1 MNVKVGLIGVFDML
15 KFKNL
20 RKNRAE
26 MIASA
31 EAKPLPGTYRVNEL
45 AKRLHPAAQYLKIAE
60 IVQETHDA
68 KSFVLVP
75 DEEAGTRELAPF
87 KAGSYINVRTT
98 LAGSVARRTYSLSSS
113 PKEALEGKY
122 RITVKL
128 KEGGFLSAW
137 LHNEAKVGDKLTA
150 TEPGGH
156 VTHSGIRDC
165 KKVVA
170 LAGGSG
176 ITPFM
181 SMAKAIDEGTED
193 FEMTLLYGARTEA
206 DHVFRSDFDAIAAR
220 CPKVKVVYV
229 LSEEQ
234 KEGFE
239 AGFITA
245 ELIKKYAGA
254 EQFSIYAVG
263 PGAMCDFLDR
273 ELPKLGLAQKFIRM
287 ERTEDVCDAGEVKDY
302 TLTVHYRDELHT
314 IPARS
319 DETVLTAFERAGLA
333 VNNKCRVGYCGFCRS
348 RLVKGEYHANRYEQ
362 LRIAD
367 KQFHYFHPCCSYPM
381 SDMEIE
387 VYSR

>member
-206 DHVFRSDFDAIAAR
+206 DLVFRADFDAIAAR

-287 ERTEDVCDAGEVKDY
+287 EHTEDVCDAGEVKDY

>member
-206 DHVFRSDFDAIAAR
+206 DLVFRADFDAIAAR
-220 CPKVKVVYV
+220 CPKVKFVYV

>member
-45 AKRLHPAAQYLKIAE
+45 AKRLHPTAQYLKIAE

-206 DHVFRSDFDAIAAR
+206 DLVFRADFDAIAAR

-302 TLTVHYRDELHT
+302 TLTVRYRDELHT

>member
-31 EAKPLPGTYRVNEL
+31 EDKPLPGTYRVNEL

-75 DEEAGTRELAPF
+75 DEKAGTRGLAPF

-181 SMAKAIDEGTED
+181 SMAKALDEGTED

-206 DHVFRSDFDAIAAR
+206 DLVFRSDFDAIAAR

>member
-75 DEEAGTRELAPF
+75 DEEAGMRELAPF

-206 DHVFRSDFDAIAAR
+206 DLVFRSDFDAIAAR

>member
-181 SMAKAIDEGTED
+181 SIAKAIDEGTEG

-206 DHVFRSDFDAIAAR
+206 DLVFRADFDAIAAR

>member
-206 DHVFRSDFDAIAAR
+206 DLVFRSDFDAIAAR

-287 ERTEDVCDAGEVKDY
+287 ERTEDVCDAGEIKDY

>member
-137 LHNEAKVGDKLTA
+137 LHNEAKAGDKLTA

-206 DHVFRSDFDAIAAR
+206 DLVFRADFDAIAAR

>member
-206 DHVFRSDFDAIAAR
+206 DLVFRSDFDAIAAR

-314 IPARS
+314 IPTRS

>member
-1 MNVKVGLIGVFDML
+1 M
-15 KFKNL
+15 
-20 RKNRAE
+20 
-26 MIASA
+26 
-31 EAKPLPGTYRVNEL
+31 
-45 AKRLHPAAQYLKIAE
+45 
-60 IVQETHDA
+60 
-68 KSFVLVP
+68 
-75 DEEAGTRELAPF
+75 
-87 KAGSYINVRTT
+87 
-98 LAGSVARRTYSLSSS
+98 
-113 PKEALEGKY
+113 
-122 RITVKL
+122 
-128 KEGGFLSAW
+128 
-137 LHNEAKVGDKLTA
+137 GDKLTA

-206 DHVFRSDFDAIAAR
+206 DLVFRADFDAIAAR

>member
-206 DHVFRSDFDAIAAR
+206 DLVFRADFDAIAAR

-263 PGAMCDFLDR
+263 PGAMCDFLNR

>member
-206 DHVFRSDFDAIAAR
+206 DLVFRADFDAIAAR

-314 IPARS
+314 IPTRS

-367 KQFHYFHPCCSYPM
+367 KQFHYFHPCCSYTM

>member
-45 AKRLHPAAQYLKIAE
+45 AKRLHPTAQYLKIAE

-113 PKEALEGKY
+113 PKDALEGKY

-206 DHVFRSDFDAIAAR
+206 DLVFRADFDAIAAR

>member
-206 DHVFRSDFDAIAAR
+206 DLVFRSDFDAIAAR

-381 SDMEIE
+381 SDIEIE

>member
-45 AKRLHPAAQYLKIAE
+45 AKRLHPAAQYLKVAE

-206 DHVFRSDFDAIAAR
+206 DLVFRADFDAIAAR

-245 ELIKKYAGA
+245 ELIKRYAGA

>member
-150 TEPGGH
+150 TEPVGH

-206 DHVFRSDFDAIAAR
+206 DLVFRADFDAIAAR

-273 ELPKLGLAQKFIRM
+273 ELPKLGLAQKFLRM

>member
-87 KAGSYINVRTT
+87 KAGSYINVRTS

-206 DHVFRSDFDAIAAR
+206 DLVFRADFDAIAAR

>member
-45 AKRLHPAAQYLKIAE
+45 AKRLHPAAQYLKVAE

-206 DHVFRSDFDAIAAR
+206 DLVFRADFDAIAAR

-245 ELIKKYAGA
+245 ELIKKHAGA

>member
-181 SMAKAIDEGTED
+181 SMAKALDEGTED

-206 DHVFRSDFDAIAAR
+206 DLVFRADFDAIAAR

>member
-181 SMAKAIDEGTED
+181 SMAKAIDEGTEG

-206 DHVFRSDFDAIAAR
+206 DLVFRANFDAIAAR

-367 KQFHYFHPCCSYPM
+367 KQFHYFHPCCSYPL

>member
-170 LAGGSG
+170 LAGVSG

-206 DHVFRSDFDAIAAR
+206 DLVFRADFDAIAAR

>member
-45 AKRLHPAAQYLKIAE
+45 AKRLHPTAQYLKIAE

-206 DHVFRSDFDAIAAR
+206 DLVFRSDFDAIAAR

-287 ERTEDVCDAGEVKDY
+287 ERTEDVCGAGEVKDY

>member
-45 AKRLHPAAQYLKIAE
+45 AKRLHPAAQYLKIAK

-206 DHVFRSDFDAIAAR
+206 DLVFRADFDAIAAR

-245 ELIKKYAGA
+245 ELIKRYAGA

>member
-181 SMAKAIDEGTED
+181 SMAKAIDEGTEN

-206 DHVFRSDFDAIAAR
+206 DLVFRSDFDAIAAR

>member
-31 EAKPLPGTYRVNEL
+31 EAKPLPVTYRVNEL

-181 SMAKAIDEGTED
+181 SMAKAIDEGTEG

-206 DHVFRSDFDAIAAR
+206 DLVFRADFDAIAAR

>member
-181 SMAKAIDEGTED
+181 SMAKAIDEDTED

-206 DHVFRSDFDAIAAR
+206 DLVFRADFDAIAAR

>member
-20 RKNRAE
+20 RNNRAE

-206 DHVFRSDFDAIAAR
+206 DLVFRSDFDAIAAR

>member
-206 DHVFRSDFDAIAAR
+206 DLVFRADFDAIAAR

-348 RLVKGEYHANRYEQ
+348 SLVKGEYHANRYEQ

>member
-45 AKRLHPAAQYLKIAE
+45 AKRLHPAAQHLKIAE
-60 IVQETHDA
+60 IVDETHDA
-68 KSFVLVP
+68 KSFILVP
-75 DEEAGTRELAPF
+75 DKDKGTTELAPF
-87 KAGSYINVRTT
+87 KAGSYINVRTE

-137 LHNEAKVGDKLTA
+137 LHNEAKVGDTLTA

-156 VTHSGIRDC
+156 ITHSGIRDC
-165 KKVVA
+165 RHVVA

-206 DHVFRSDFDAIAAR
+206 DLVFRADFDAIAAR

-229 LSEEQ
+229 LSEEK

-239 AGFITA
+239 AGFISA

-254 EQFSIYAVG
+254 EPYSIYVVG
-263 PGAMCDFLDR
+263 PGAMCDFLDK
-273 ELPKLGLAQKFIRM
+273 ELPKLGLAQKYIRM
-287 ERTEDVCDAGEVKDY
+287 ERTEDVYDAGEAKNY

-387 VYSR
+387 VYSK

>member
-206 DHVFRSDFDAIAAR
+206 DLVFRAYFDAIAAR

>member
-45 AKRLHPAAQYLKIAE
+45 AKRLHPTAQYLKIAE

-206 DHVFRSDFDAIAAR
+206 DLVFRADFDAIAAR

-245 ELIKKYAGA
+245 ELIKKYAGS

>member
-31 EAKPLPGTYRVNEL
+31 KAKPLPGTYRVNEL

-181 SMAKAIDEGTED
+181 SMAKAINEGTED

-206 DHVFRSDFDAIAAR
+206 DLVFRADFDAIAAR

>member
-75 DEEAGTRELAPF
+75 DEEAGTRARAPG
-87 KAGSYINVRTT
+87 KAGSDINVRTT

-206 DHVFRSDFDAIAAR
+206 DLVFRADFDAIAAR

>member
-122 RITVKL
+122 RIAVKL

-206 DHVFRSDFDAIAAR
+206 DLVFRADFDAIAAR

>member
-206 DHVFRSDFDAIAAR
+206 DLVFRADFDAIAAR

-367 KQFHYFHPCCSYPM
+367 KQCHYFHPCCSYPM

>member
-45 AKRLHPAAQYLKIAE
+45 AKRLHPAAQYLKVAE

-181 SMAKAIDEGTED
+181 SMAKALDEGTED

-206 DHVFRSDFDAIAAR
+206 DLVFRADFDAIAAR

>member
-128 KEGGFLSAW
+128 KEGGFLSVW

-206 DHVFRSDFDAIAAR
+206 DLVFRADFDAIAAR

>member
-206 DHVFRSDFDAIAAR
+206 DLVFRADFDAIAAR

-273 ELPKLGLAQKFIRM
+273 ELPKLGLAQKFISM